1 MYMSLQEKL
10 GQELYDQVIEK
21 LGDEKIAIVSDGSYI
36 PKQKF
41 DDKNDEVK
49 QLKQQLADRDNDLES
64 LRKKAKDNEELQQEI
79 DDLKQQY
86 DDTKKEYEDKIKQQ
100 TFNYELEK
108 ALRNAKVRDPKD
120 VVGQLDKDRLKLD
133 GDKILG
139 LDEQINHLKENKE
152 YLFEPDEPQEP
163 KLKGREPHAPKG
175 EPKGITKEQ
184 FAQMGYKE
192 RAELYNSD
200 PETYKQLTN

>member
-1 MYMSLQEKL
+1 MSLQEKL

-108 ALRNAKVRDPKD
+108 ALTNAKAKNPKA
-120 VVGQLDKDRLKLD
+120 VKALLDTEAIKLD
-133 GDKILG
+133 GDKLLG
-139 LDEQINHLKENKE
+139 LEEQLNAIKENDS
-152 YLFEPDEPQEP
+152 YLFQSEEEP